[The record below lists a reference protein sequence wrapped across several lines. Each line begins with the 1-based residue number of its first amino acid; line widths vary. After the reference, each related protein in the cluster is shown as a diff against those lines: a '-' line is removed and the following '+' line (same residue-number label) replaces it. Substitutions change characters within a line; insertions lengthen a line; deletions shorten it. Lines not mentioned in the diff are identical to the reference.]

1 MPGIKTRLKINDNS
15 GARYGICINLLGAG
29 KKKKAVIGDLLQV
42 ILKSYK
48 HKRKVKKKNIYLGLV
63 VNVKF
68 YFARADGFVIKFFS
82 TAILIFSKQKKFLG
96 TNVYGIVA
104 KEIKIFTEKHK
115 SLKSIFQRLLSYAK
129 ALM

>member
-29 KKKKAVIGDLLQV
+29 EKKRAVIGDLLQV

-63 VNVKF
+63 INVKF
-68 YFARADGFVIKFFS
+68 YFMRKDGTVIKFFS

-104 KEIKIFTEKHK
+104 KEIKVLTEKQK
-115 SLKSIFQRLLSYAK
+115 NLKNIFQRLLSYAK
-129 ALM
+129 ATM